1 MDVHETKYI
10 AKHVKCIW
18 FTGLSGAGKTTLA
31 KALKNKF
38 DEIFI
43 PAIFIDGD
51 IVRKGMN
58 NNLGFSDADRV
69 ENLRRVAEMV
79 KIILDSGIMVI
90 CAFISPTRGVR
101 EMVKNIIGED
111 DFLEVFVDTSLQI
124 CMERDPKGLYKRA
137 LQGEIK
143 NFTGLDSPYEPP
155 TNPGL
160 IVTTDNIGIEESI
173 LSILGLIEI
182 KADDLINR

>member
-1 MDVHETKYI
+1 MDVQQTKNK
-10 AKHVKCIW
+10 AKLVKCIW

-31 KALKNKF
+31 KVLKNKL
-38 DEIFI
+38 DEII
-43 PAIFIDGD
+43 VPAIFIDGD

-58 NNLGFSDADRV
+58 NNLGFSDTDRV

-155 TNPGL
+155 KFPSL
-160 IVTTDNIGIEESI
+160 IVTTDTSKIEESI
-173 LSILGLIEI
+173 SSILELIEI
-182 KADDLINR
+182 EADDLIYK